1 MVAALDK
8 VTVRGDAC
16 ACQNER
22 PVTAVTTHDVDPR
35 QELLGRIRTPQA
47 SINTYVRKKQD
58 RRGLVANISIISSSI
73 AAALMLGPGVAGAP
87 FVETVQKGLG
97 FQKDSSVGLMLLR
110 LADCERRSGDF
121 CQSEQIQRYD

>member
-1 MVAALDK
+1 VAALDK

-58 RRGLVANISIISSSI
+58 RRGLVANIS
-73 AAALMLGPGVAGAP
+73 LGSNGHS
-87 FVETVQKGLG
+87 
-97 FQKDSSVGLMLLR
+97 DSLL
-110 LADCERRSGDF
+110 S
-121 CQSEQIQRYD
+121 